1 MKSNINNKH
10 PYVHPKTM
18 KLQFHLCIYQ
28 CQDNGLCEYN
38 GNYYDLQYKLPT
50 NQNVKGRQFPCH
62 LTKFLDYF
70 GYLNES
76 NYVDLSKTPVSK
88 VKIVTAITDDHI
100 TETMPLL
107 LSFKK
112 YFPKETMI
120 VYDLGLSKTTI
131 KHLKSLK
138 FIEYRKFNFSM
149 YPPNVS
155 IVKTYGFKFLVVSEV
170 LKDYPS
176 VMWVDACVRFKKKNF
191 MERVNKLINCYKGK
205 DENHKLRE
213 QLKIEKEK
221 KKRNF
226 PVVGLPEK
234 PFSFPKYRRKGYDKE
249 LFKFNVQHCYK
260 SNVLMHIPTFH
271 GILASSHK
279 KFFEFIPTNKSR
291 YVPEKELQHGTG
303 FVLFVRTKD
312 TVQNIMKW
320 AVLCSLT
327 KNCIAPI
334 PWSSC
339 VGKFTSKN
347 LFSKN
352 HVCHRF
358 DQTLLTVLLQNSN
371 NYNNQNYATEM
382 YDYAEFR
389 GGIIKSWNTFDKFL

>member
-1 MKSNINNKH
+1 MLNFIFLKIFFILSYIFICN
-10 PYVHPKTM
+10 
-18 KLQFHLCIYQ
+18 
-28 CQDNGLCEYN
+28 CQDNGLCKYN
-38 GNYYDLQYKLPT
+38 GSYYDLQYKLPT

-88 VKIVTAITDDHI
+88 VKIVTAITEDHVNEI
-100 TETMPLL
+100 TLLL

-112 YFPKETMI
+112 YFPKEIMI
-120 VYDLGLSKTTI
+120 VYDLGLSNGTVKE
-131 KHLKSLK
+131 LKSLN
-138 FIEYRKFNFSM
+138 FVEYRKFNFSM

-155 IVKTYGFKFLVVSEV
+155 TVKTYGFKFLVVSEV

-271 GILASSHK
+271 GILASSHE

-382 YDYAEFR
+382 YDYAAFR
-389 GGIIKSWNTFDKFL
+389 RSKMNSWKKFRKFL